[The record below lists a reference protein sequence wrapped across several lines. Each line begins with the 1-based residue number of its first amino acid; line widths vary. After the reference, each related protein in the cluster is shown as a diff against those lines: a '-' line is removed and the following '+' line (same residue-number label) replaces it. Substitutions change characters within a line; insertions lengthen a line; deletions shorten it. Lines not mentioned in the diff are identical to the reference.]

1 MEKYTFSELFEMY
14 STGGVKELVKNITEE
29 ATSEEFD
36 KEVED
41 VKDKNAGKIR
51 NKKIANAAVQ
61 AVEIQK
67 EDTLNEY
74 ETTKV
79 NIKGKSYYKDDEGN
93 ITPVDSK
100 SGQIVKNYIKNKYNK
115 KTPES
120 SKDFL
125 TPEQSKKKLE
135 IMDSMHKNIDKFKEK
150 YGDRAYKVVHDIAD
164 KMVRKQ
170 ISEDYDID
178 ELIER
183 SLTDSEMEDREDAVK
198 GMKKNK
204 NYFKNKY
211 GDRWKEVMY
220 ATATKMAK
228 EK

>member
-115 KTPES
+115 
-120 SKDFL
+120 
-125 TPEQSKKKLE
+125 
-135 IMDSMHKNIDKFKEK
+135 
-150 YGDRAYKVVHDIAD
+150 
-164 KMVRKQ
+164 
-170 ISEDYDID
+170 
-178 ELIER
+178 
-183 SLTDSEMEDREDAVK
+183 
-198 GMKKNK
+198 
-204 NYFKNKY
+204 
-211 GDRWKEVMY
+211 
-220 ATATKMAK
+220 
-228 EK
+228 